1 MKEFIS
7 QFNDLL
13 QKMPWIHDAF
23 YLVLILAIA
32 YLALKITLKIGLK
45 YAKSFSRKTKT
56 KFDDLLIEHKVL
68 HHLAFFVPL
77 LLIKNL
83 SFLTP
88 LFQTTLDSL
97 VDILMIF
104 LTARFI
110 ASLLNAANGYY
121 ELKPK
126 AKTRPIK
133 SYLQVIIIIVYIFSL
148 ILIVGILIHQSPW
161 MLLSGIGAATAIVLL
176 IFKDTILSF
185 VAGMQINMYDLL
197 HVGDWIEMP
206 QFGADGDVIDIALH
220 TIKVQNWDKSITII
234 PTHKLL
240 DNSFRNWRGMEET
253 GGRRIKRAIYLDQN
267 SVRFCD
273 ADMIERFR
281 KIHLLSDYVDRKLRE
296 LEEYNKKHHID
307 DSVKVN
313 GRRMTNLGTFR
324 VYAAE
329 YIKHHPKI
337 HQGLTKM
344 VRQLPPGP
352 QGLPIEI
359 YAFTSDINWEN
370 YEAIQA
376 DIFDHLLAVIP
387 EFGLRIFQNPSGR
400 DFAEW
405 ATVIHS
411 KK

>member
-1 MKEFIS
+1 MKDLLIR
-7 QFNDLL
+7 FNDLL

-23 YLVLILAIA
+23 YLVFMLIIA
-32 YLALKITLKIGLK
+32 YLSLKITLKIGLK

-56 KFDDLLIEHKVL
+56 PFDDLLIEHKVL
-68 HHLAFFVPL
+68 HHLAFFIPL
-77 LLIKNL
+77 LVIKNL

-88 LFQTTLDSL
+88 LLQATLDSL

-121 ELKPK
+121 ELKPR

-273 ADMIERFR
+273 EQMIERFR
-281 KIHLLSDYVDRKLRE
+281 KIHLISDYVERKLQE
-296 LEEYNKKHHID
+296 LEQYNKKHHID

-376 DIFDHLLAVIP
+376 DIFDHLLAVVP
-387 EFGLRIFQNPSGR
+387 EFDLRIFQNPSGR
-400 DFAEW
+400 DFTQWSA
-405 ATVIHS
+405 VIRS
-411 KK
+411 RK

>member
-1 MKEFIS
+1 MQKLKDSIQWLFGKFPWFHDII
-7 QFNDLL
+7 FLL
-13 QKMPWIHDAF
+13 
-23 YLVLILAIA
+23 LILVVS
-32 YLALKITLKIGLK
+32 YLSFVLTIKIGIRL
-45 YAKSFSRKTKT
+45 AKQFARKTKT
-56 KFDDLLIEHKVL
+56 QFDDLIIEHKVL
-68 HHLAFFVPL
+68 HSLAYFVPL
-77 LLIKNL
+77 LIIKNL
-83 SFLTP
+83 LFLIP
-88 LFQTTLDSL
+88 LFAPTVDGL
-97 VDILMIF
+97 VNILLIF
-104 LTARFI
+104 LTAKTI
-110 ASLLNAANGYY
+110 ASFLNAANGYY

-126 AKTRPIK
+126 SKTRPIK
-133 SYLQVIIIIVYIFSL
+133 SYLQVIIIIVYLIAIIF
-148 ILIVGILIHQSPW
+148 IIGILTHQSPW

-185 VAGMQINMYDLL
+185 VAGLQINMYDLL

-273 ADMIERFR
+273 HQMIERFR
-281 KIHLLSDYVDRKLRE
+281 RIQLISDYVDRKIKE

-324 VYAAE
+324 AYAAE

-359 YAFTSDINWEN
+359 YAFTNDIAWEN

-376 DIFDHLLAVIP
+376 DIFDHLLAVVP
-387 EFGLRIFQNPSGR
+387 EFELRIFQNPSGK
-400 DFAEW
+400 DFVQW
-405 ATVIHS
+405 TTVIQG